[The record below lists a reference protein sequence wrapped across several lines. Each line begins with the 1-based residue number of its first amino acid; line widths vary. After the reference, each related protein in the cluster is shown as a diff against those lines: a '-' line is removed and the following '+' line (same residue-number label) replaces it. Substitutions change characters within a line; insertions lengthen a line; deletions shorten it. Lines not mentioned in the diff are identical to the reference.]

1 MNDSNSIEG
10 QFFYVIAT
18 AINFFCL
25 TISLMGLCM
34 DVAKNKLAVPSFLLW
49 TLIVSVVFQVLA
61 IAIYGGSGIGDQSL
75 FEPDY
80 SLIIAS
86 VMLFVNLFS
95 GLLFGIEC
103 VYFAR
108 RYL

>member
-1 MNDSNSIEG
+1 MILG
-10 QFFYVIAT
+10 QVFYVIAA

-49 TLIVSVVFQVLA
+49 ALIISVVTQL
-61 IAIYGGSGIGDQSL
+61 IAISVYGGAGIGDQSF

-80 SLIIAS
+80 SLIIACI
-86 VMLFVNLFS
+86 VMFIDLFS
-95 GLLFGIEC
+95 ALVFAVEC

-108 RYL
+108 QHL